1 MIYDFEIYKVTMRP
15 TTSSY
20 MLYGASLL
28 FGSIVVSTSTSAG
41 INSTEINEYG
51 GKLPSVVRKMSD
63 DEGEKFYFD
72 YWSWDDPFF
81 SSSSSKRD
89 VVNTSMTE
97 LVELQPAILLHTST
111 DADSL
116 LLVDKKQDYARS
128 ARRALFMLL
137 GRDFQCPTGTF
148 SCTSIGQPDS
158 CCGNGA
164 TCVIVQDTGL
174 GVVGCC
180 PAGETCGDTV
190 SSCGAGYTSCAS
202 SLGGGCCIP
211 GYTCVTGGCR

>member
-1 MIYDFEIYKVTMRP
+1 MRL

-20 MLYGASLL
+20 MLYSASVL
-28 FGSIVVSTSTSAG
+28 FASIAVSTSTLTG
-41 INSTEINEYG
+41 INSTDIDQQYG
-51 GKLPSVVRKMSD
+51 GQIPSVVRKMSD
-63 DEGEKFYFD
+63 DEGEKFLFD
-72 YWSWDDPFF
+72 YWSWDEPFL
-81 SSSSSKRD
+81 SSSSKRD
-89 VVNTSMTE
+89 VVNTSITE
-97 LVELQPAILLHTST
+97 LMEPKPAILLHTST
-111 DADSL
+111 NADSL
-116 LLVDKKQDYARS
+116 LSAEEEGDYARS

-158 CCGNGA
+158 CCGDGA
-164 TCVIVQDTGL
+164 TCVVVQDTGL

-190 SSCGAGYTSCAS
+190 SSCGAGYSSCSS

-211 GYTCVTGGCR
+211 GYTCVTGGC

>member
-1 MIYDFEIYKVTMRP
+1 MRP
-15 TTSSY
+15 TTSLY
-20 MLYGASLL
+20 MLYGASVL
-28 FGSIVVSTSTSAG
+28 FASIAVSTSTLTG
-41 INSTEINEYG
+41 INSTDIDQQYG
-51 GKLPSVVRKMSD
+51 GQIPSVVRKMSD

-72 YWSWDDPFF
+72 YWSWDEPFL
-81 SSSSSKRD
+81 SSSSKRD
-89 VVNTSMTE
+89 VVNTSIME
-97 LVELQPAILLHTST
+97 LMEPKPAILLHTST
-111 DADSL
+111 NADSL
-116 LLVDKKQDYARS
+116 LSAEEEQDYARS

-148 SCTSIGQPDS
+148 GCTSIGQPDS
-158 CCGNGA
+158 CCGDGA

-190 SSCGAGYTSCAS
+190 SSCGAGYSSCSS

-211 GYTCVTGGCR
+211 GYTCVTGGC

>member
-1 MIYDFEIYKVTMRP
+1 MRP
-15 TTSSY
+15 TTSSF

-28 FGSIVVSTSTSAG
+28 FASIAVSTSTSAG

-51 GKLPSVVRKMSD
+51 GRLPSVVRKMSD

-89 VVNTSMTE
+89 VINTSMTE

-116 LLVDKKQDYARS
+116 LSADEKQDYARS

-164 TCVIVQDTGL
+164 TCVVVQDTGL

>member
-1 MIYDFEIYKVTMRP
+1 MRP

-20 MLYGASLL
+20 ILYGAAML
-28 FGSIVVSTSTSAG
+28 FASIAASTSG
-41 INSTEINEYG
+41 INSTDINQYG
-51 GKLPSVVRKMSD
+51 GQLPSVVRKMSD

-72 YWSWDDPFF
+72 YWSWDNPFL
-81 SSSSSKRD
+81 SSSSSSETE
-89 VVNTSMTE
+89 VVNTSITE
-97 LVELQPAILLHTST
+97 LVEPQPAILLHTST

-116 LLVDKKQDYARS
+116 LSADEKRDYARS

-158 CCGNGA
+158 CCGDGA

-180 PAGETCGDTV
+180 PAGETCGNTV
-190 SSCGAGYTSCAS
+190 SSCGSGYTSCAS

>member
-1 MIYDFEIYKVTMRP
+1 MRP
-15 TTSSY
+15 TTSPY
-20 MLYGASLL
+20 IFCGALVLL
-28 FGSIVVSTSTSAG
+28 ASTAASTSTSAG
-41 INSTEINEYG
+41 INSTDIKYDG
-51 GKLPSVVRKMSD
+51 QVPSVIRKMSD
-63 DEGEKFYFD
+63 DEGEKFFSD
-72 YWSWDDPFF
+72 YWTWNDPLL
-81 SSSSSKRD
+81 SSASSQRE
-89 VVNTSMTE
+89 VVNTSITR
-97 LVELQPAILLHTST
+97 LVEPQPAILLHTST
-111 DADSL
+111 DADL
-116 LLVDKKQDYARS
+116 LSSIEEKRDYARS

-158 CCGNGA
+158 CCGDGA

-190 SSCGAGYTSCAS
+190 SSCGAGYSSCAS

-211 GYTCVTGGCR
+211 GYTCVTGGCRQPFLFTYLSLTN

>member
-1 MIYDFEIYKVTMRP
+1 MRP
-15 TTSSY
+15 TTSPY
-20 MLYGASLL
+20 MLYGASVL
-28 FGSIVVSTSTSAG
+28 FASIAASTSTTA
-41 INSTEINEYG
+41 INSTDVNQYSG
-51 GKLPSVVRKMSD
+51 QLPSAVRKMSD

-72 YWSWDDPFF
+72 YWGWDDSFLSPT
-81 SSSSSKRD
+81 SNSE
-89 VVNTSMTE
+89 VVNASMAE
-97 LVELQPAILLHTST
+97 LVEPQPAILLHAST
-111 DADSL
+111 DADSFL
-116 LLVDKKQDYARS
+116 SSTGKQDYARS
-128 ARRALFMLL
+128 GRRALFMLL

-158 CCGNGA
+158 CCSNGA

-190 SSCGAGYTSCAS
+190 NSCGSGYTSCSS

-211 GYTCVTGGCR
+211 GYTCVTGGC

>member
-1 MIYDFEIYKVTMRP
+1 MRP

-20 MLYGASLL
+20 MFYGASVL
-28 FGSIVVSTSTSAG
+28 FASLATSTG
-41 INSTEINEYG
+41 INSTGIAQRYG
-51 GKLPSVVRKMSD
+51 QQIPSMVRKMSS
-63 DEGEKFYFD
+63 DEGEKFYFN
-72 YWSWDDPFF
+72 YWSWDDPFL
-81 SSSSSKRD
+81 SSSSTRD
-89 VVNTSMTE
+89 VVNASITE
-97 LVELQPAILLHTST
+97 LAEPQPAMLLHTST

-116 LLVDKKQDYARS
+116 LSAEMKGDYARS

-158 CCGNGA
+158 CCGDGA

-211 GYTCVTGGCR
+211 GYTCVTGGCW

>member
-1 MIYDFEIYKVTMRP
+1 MYKVNMRP

-20 MLYGASLL
+20 ILYSASVL
-28 FGSIVVSTSTSAG
+28 FASIAASTSTSTSGG
-41 INSTEINEYG
+41 INSTDINQYG
-51 GKLPSVVRKMSD
+51 GQLPSVIRKMSD

-72 YWSWDDPFF
+72 YWSWDDTFLSLAP
-81 SSSSSKRD
+81 SKREA
-89 VVNTSMTE
+89 VNGSITALE
-97 LVELQPAILLHTST
+97 EPQPAILLHTST
-111 DADSL
+111 DADL
-116 LLVDKKQDYARS
+116 LLSAEEKRNYARS
-128 ARRALFMLL
+128 ARRALYMLL

-158 CCGNGA
+158 CCGDGA

-190 SSCGAGYTSCAS
+190 SSCGSGYSSCAS

>member
-1 MIYDFEIYKVTMRP
+1 MRP
-15 TTSSY
+15 TTPSY
-20 MLYGASLL
+20 MLYGASVLYASVAL
-28 FGSIVVSTSTSAG
+28 SASTSAG
-41 INSTEINEYG
+41 INSTNIDQGHG
-51 GKLPSVVRKMSD
+51 GQLPSVVRKMSS

-72 YWSWDDPFF
+72 YWSWDDALSL
-81 SSSSSKRD
+81 SSLARD
-89 VVNTSMTE
+89 FGNTSLTQP
-97 LVELQPAILLHTST
+97 QPAVLLHTST
-111 DADSL
+111 DTDWLISADEKRNYS
-116 LLVDKKQDYARS
+116 RS
-128 ARRALFMLL
+128 ARRALSVLL

-158 CCGNGA
+158 CCGDGA

-190 SSCGAGYTSCAS
+190 SSCGAGYSSCSS

-211 GYTCVTGGCR
+211 GYTCVTGGCL